1 MDELDIDTDMDNNV
15 ANEEIFIKFTSFGIL
30 KNVLHQT
37 KILRDR
43 LLDLKIISREKLQEF
58 KKNSQTSSEEN
69 YNNIYTF
76 LEMAKETLN
85 NLDTVNKN
93 FMTKLDKYTD
103 TLDKYD
109 LELDE
114 FSKKINDNKLDYGL
128 QGQLKSTFRKT
139 PSKPVMTADQEEMY
153 DELMSNPDIKVGT
166 YGRGGKRRTNKKR
179 KQKHIHKRKQTKRNN
194 KRNKSIKKY

>member
-1 MDELDIDTDMDNNV
+1 MDELDIDTDMDNV
-15 ANEEIFIKFTSFGIL
+15 SNEEIFIKFASFGIL

-43 LLDLKIISREKLQEF
+43 LLSLKIISRDKLQEF
-58 KKNSQTSSEEN
+58 KNNSQTSSDEN
-69 YNNIYTF
+69 YNSIYTF

-109 LELDE
+109 LELNE

-139 PSKPVMTADQEEMY
+139 PSKPVMTAVQEEIY

-166 YGRGGKRRTNKKR
+166 YGRGGKQRTSKKR
-179 KQKHIHKRKQTKRNN
+179 KTTKRKTKKN
-194 KRNKSIKKY
+194 KLRKVKSRR

>member
-1 MDELDIDTDMDNNV
+1 MDELDIDTDMDNV
-15 ANEEIFIKFTSFGIL
+15 SNEEIFIKFASFGIL

-43 LLDLKIISREKLQEF
+43 LLSLKIISRDKLQEF
-58 KKNSQTSSEEN
+58 KNNSQTSTDQN
-69 YNNIYTF
+69 YNSIYTF

-128 QGQLKSTFRKT
+128 QGQLKSKFRKT
-139 PSKPVMTADQEEMY
+139 SSKPVMTADQEEIY

-166 YGRGGKRRTNKKR
+166 YGRGGKQRTNKKR

-194 KRNKSIKKY
+194 KRKKTNKKY

>member
-1 MDELDIDTDMDNNV
+1 MDELDIDTDMDNV
-15 ANEEIFIKFTSFGIL
+15 SNEEIFIKFASFGIL
-30 KNVLHQT
+30 KNVLLQT

-43 LLDLKIISREKLQEF
+43 LLDLKIISRNKLQEF
-58 KKNSQTSSEEN
+58 KNNSQTSTDQN
-69 YNNIYTF
+69 YNSIYTF

-103 TLDKYD
+103 TLDKYN

-139 PSKPVMTADQEEMY
+139 PSKPVMTAEQEEMY

-179 KQKHIHKRKQTKRNN
+179 KTNKRKQTKRNN
-194 KRNKSIKKY
+194 KRKKTNKKY

>member
-1 MDELDIDTDMDNNV
+1 MDELDMDTDMDNV
-15 ANEEIFIKFTSFGIL
+15 PNEEIFIKFASFGIL

-43 LLDLKIISREKLQEF
+43 LLSLKIISRDKLQEF
-58 KKNSQTSSEEN
+58 KNNSQTSTDQN
-69 YNNIYTF
+69 YNSIYTF

-103 TLDKYD
+103 TLDKYN

-166 YGRGGKRRTNKKR
+166 YGRGGKQRTNKKR
-179 KQKHIHKRKQTKRNN
+179 KTNKRKQTKRNN
-194 KRNKSIKKY
+194 KRKKSIKKY

>member
-1 MDELDIDTDMDNNV
+1 MDELDIDTDMDNV
-15 ANEEIFIKFTSFGIL
+15 SNEEIFIKFASFGIL

-43 LLDLKIISREKLQEF
+43 LLSLKIISRDKLQEF
-58 KKNSQTSSEEN
+58 KNNSQTSTDQN
-69 YNNIYTF
+69 YNSIYTF

-103 TLDKYD
+103 TLDKYN

-139 PSKPVMTADQEEMY
+139 PSKPVMTAEQEEMY

-166 YGRGGKRRTNKKR
+166 YGRGGKQRTNKKR
-179 KQKHIHKRKQTKRNN
+179 KTNKRKQTKRNN
-194 KRNKSIKKY
+194 KRKKTNKKY

>member
-1 MDELDIDTDMDNNV
+1 MDELDMDTDMDNV
-15 ANEEIFIKFTSFGIL
+15 SNEKIFIKFESFGIL
-30 KNVLHQT
+30 KNVLLQT

-43 LLDLKIISREKLQEF
+43 LLSLKIISRDKLQEF
-58 KKNSQTSSEEN
+58 KNNSQTSTDEN

-85 NLDTVNKN
+85 SLDNVNKN

-114 FSKKINDNKLDYGL
+114 FSKKINNNKLDYGL
-128 QGQLKSTFRKT
+128 QGQLKSTFRK
-139 PSKPVMTADQEEMY
+139 SASNPVMTAEQQEMY

-166 YGRGGKRRTNKKR
+166 YGRGGKKRRRTNKRRKSKKNRSNKR
-179 KQKHIHKRKQTKRNN
+179 KRTY
-194 KRNKSIKKY
+194 KKY